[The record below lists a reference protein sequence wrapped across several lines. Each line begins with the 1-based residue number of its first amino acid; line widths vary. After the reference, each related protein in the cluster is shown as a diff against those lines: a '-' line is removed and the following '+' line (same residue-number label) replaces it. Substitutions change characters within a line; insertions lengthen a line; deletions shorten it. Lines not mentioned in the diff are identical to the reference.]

1 MSRAVRRSQGQ
12 EAEKIFSVSGIASLD
27 VRESLGILVFRT
39 ERHGREQSQ
48 VTAHTYK
55 YIFINYVYFYQK
67 CCNCTKRRIIIPVL
81 RCGCTDCPL

>member
-48 VTAHTYK
+48 VPAHTYK
-55 YIFINYVYFYQK
+55 YLLISTYFW
-67 CCNCTKRRIIIPVL
+67 L
-81 RCGCTDCPL
+81 RMQPQ